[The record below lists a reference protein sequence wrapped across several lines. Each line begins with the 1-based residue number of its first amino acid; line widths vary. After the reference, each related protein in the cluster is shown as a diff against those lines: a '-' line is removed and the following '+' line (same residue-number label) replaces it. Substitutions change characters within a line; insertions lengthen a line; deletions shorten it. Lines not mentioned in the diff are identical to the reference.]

1 MRKVLLIDDDQDYAS
16 LIRMRLEEK
25 GYHIEYQSNPV
36 DAIKHLE
43 KNFDFDVII
52 LDVQMP
58 ERNGLSTLAHLRGHF
73 KMKNPKGKGFD
84 IPIIV
89 ATGLQSEKLRDIFES
104 QAVADYLQKPFDSNV
119 LIEKIEKVVA
129 DYHQPKKGTS

>member
-1 MRKVLLIDDDQDYAS
+1 MKKVLLIDDDQDYAS

-25 GYHIEYQSNPV
+25 GYHIEWDSNPI
-36 DAIKHLE
+36 DAVKRLQ
-43 KNFDFDVII
+43 KNLDFDVII

-73 KMKNPKGKGFD
+73 KSKNSQGLG

-89 ATGLQSEKLRDIFES
+89 ATGLQSNKLRDIFES
-104 QAVADYLQKPFDSNV
+104 QEVADYLQKPFDSNV
-119 LIEKIEKVVA
+119 LIAKIEKVVA
-129 DYHQPKKGTS
+129 DRNLSEKGSP

>member
-1 MRKVLLIDDDQDYAS
+1 MKKVLLIDDDQDYAS

-25 GYHIEYQSNPV
+25 GYHIEWDSNPI
-36 DAIKHLE
+36 DAVKRLQ
-43 KNFDFDVII
+43 KNLDFDVII

-73 KMKNPKGKGFD
+73 KSKNPQGLS

-89 ATGLQSEKLRDIFES
+89 ATGLQSNKLRDIFES
-104 QAVADYLQKPFDSNV
+104 QEVADYLQKPFDSNV
-119 LIEKIEKVVA
+119 LIAKIEKVVA
-129 DYHQPKKGTS
+129 DRNLSEKGSP